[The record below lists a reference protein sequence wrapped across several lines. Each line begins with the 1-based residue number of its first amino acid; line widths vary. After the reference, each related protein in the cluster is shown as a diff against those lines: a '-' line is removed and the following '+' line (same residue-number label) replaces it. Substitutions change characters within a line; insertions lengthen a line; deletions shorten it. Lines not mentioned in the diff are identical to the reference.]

1 MKVYEYVPQGVCSRL
16 IHVEI
21 NENNEIAE
29 AYFVAGCSGN
39 TQGVCSLAKGMK
51 VEEVI
56 GRLKGIRC
64 GNKSTSCPD
73 QLAKMLEE
81 IQKGV

>member
-1 MKVYEYVPQGVCSRL
+1 MKIYEYVPQGVCSRL

-81 IQKGV
+81 IQK

>member
-73 QLAKMLEE
+73 QFAKMLEE
-81 IQKGV
+81 IQK

>member
-1 MKVYEYVPQGVCSRL
+1 M
-16 IHVEI
+16 EI

-81 IQKGV
+81 IEK

>member
-39 TQGVCSLAKGMK
+39 TQGVCSLAKGM
-51 VEEVI
+51 
-56 GRLKGIRC
+56 
-64 GNKSTSCPD
+64 
-73 QLAKMLEE
+73 
-81 IQKGV
+81 

>member
-21 NENNEIAE
+21 NENDEIAE

-81 IQKGV
+81 IQK

>member
-1 MKVYEYVPQGVCSRL
+1 MLSCQRNV
-16 IHVEI
+16 
-21 NENNEIAE
+21 
-29 AYFVAGCSGN
+29 
-39 TQGVCSLAKGMK
+39 

-81 IQKGV
+81 ILKGA

>member
-81 IQKGV
+81 IQKGA